1 MKSALLITL
10 ITLLKVIW
18 ETASYS
24 WSRDAVVGIQ
34 NNASTGS
41 TKYINE
47 DLVNTTSSPLIVRY
61 NLNVTSNVGTCIT
74 NQTLNVL
81 VKPDPEVTSS
91 LRVNVCHGET
101 LNYQITSGVANT
113 SFNWAQ
119 NQNINVNSG
128 ATSSANN
135 SSTITQLFE
144 NDSTI
149 EQTVTYDITGT
160 YDGCRSDISIKLLY
174 LQNLFLFRQM
184 I

>member
-1 MKSALLITL
+1 M
-10 ITLLKVIW
+10 
-18 ETASYS
+18 
-24 WSRDAVVGIQ
+24 
-34 NNASTGS
+34 
-41 TKYINE
+41 
-47 DLVNTTSSPLIVRY
+47 
-61 NLNVTSNVGTCIT
+61 
-74 NQTLNVL
+74 L
-81 VKPDPEVTSS
+81 VKPNPEVTSP

-119 NQNINVNSG
+119 NQNININSG

-160 YDGCRSDISIKLLY
+160 YDGCSGQTYQLEVIVSPEPVFVQANDINNPLIALVPLAYPFERPAAPSLVHLTEA
-174 LQNLFLFRQM
+174 F
-184 I
+184 

>member
-1 MKSALLITL
+1 MCWLNQ
-10 ITLLKVIW
+10 
-18 ETASYS
+18 
-24 WSRDAVVGIQ
+24 SRG
-34 NNASTGS
+34 N
-41 TKYINE
+41 
-47 DLVNTTSSPLIVRY
+47 
-61 NLNVTSNVGTCIT
+61 
-74 NQTLNVL
+74 
-81 VKPDPEVTSS
+81 SS

-119 NQNINVNSG
+119 NQNININSG

-149 EQTVTYDITGT
+149 EQTVTYDITELT
-160 YDGCRSDISIKLLY
+160 MDVVVRLSIRVIVSPEPVFV
-174 LQNLFLFRQM
+174 QQM